1 MIEETV
7 KIIED
12 DEIGRVSFIRK
23 PSVRNLKIT
32 LRPFKG
38 VQVTVPYFVSFE
50 RASRFVEE
58 KRSWIRQSQR
68 RLSQYEKKVTLFAE
82 DTDFRTRDYAL
93 KLLRHDKATIRT
105 VIGGGRITVLFPGFA
120 TVDDPRVQQA
130 IRKAIIQTWRIEA
143 KKYLPAILHQ
153 LAAKHGLTYGKVT
166 VRDNKTRWGSCS
178 RDNNI
183 SLNIHLMRLPAHLC
197 EYVIL
202 HELSHIPHKHH
213 QQSFWLYLNRLT
225 NGRARE
231 LDRELNAYSPE
242 VW

>member
-1 MIEETV
+1 MIDETV

-38 VQVTVPYFVSFE
+38 VQVTVPYFVSFD

-68 RLSQYEKKVTLFAE
+68 RLSQYEKRITLFSE
-82 DTDFRTRDYAL
+82 ETDFKTHDYVL

-105 VIGGGRITVLFPGFA
+105 VIGGGCITILFPDYA
-120 TVDDPRVQQA
+120 AVDDPRIQRA
-130 IRKAIIQTWRIEA
+130 IRKAVQQAWRIEA
-143 KKYLPAILHQ
+143 KKYLPGMLHE
-153 LAAKHGLTYGKVT
+153 LAARHGLTYGKVT

-202 HELSHIPHKHH
+202 HELSHILHKHH
-213 QQSFWLYLNRLT
+213 QQSFWQYLNRLT
-225 NGRARE
+225 HGRARE
-231 LDRELNAYSPE
+231 LDKELNAYSPE